1 MLIHSFIHSASVG
14 TYNMPAT
21 VLASRYAMVSSTDTV
36 LVFMAFLEYK
46 TKHSK
51 FV

>member
-1 MLIHSFIHSASVG
+1 
-14 TYNMPAT
+14 MPAT